1 MQTTSQTKT
10 VFMQRLLLLLMLL
23 AWVSHGIAAD
33 VPRTPPPSI
42 VLILADDLGYGDVR
56 CYNDQSKVPT
66 PHIDRLAREGM
77 RFTDAHSPS
86 TVCTPTRYSLMTGQ
100 MAFRVPNGGT
110 VFTGVGGPSLIAPG
124 RLTLPAMLR
133 DNGYATA
140 CVGKWHVGMTFFD
153 KEGQPVRGDGVEA
166 VRRVD
171 FSRRIAGGPVDHG
184 FQSFFGTACC
194 PTTDWL
200 YAFIENDR
208 VPVPP
213 TGLGEPN
220 ALASGVVLP
229 AASADGSRLNGLLDK
244 SKLPKHPYA
253 NDCRAGLIAP
263 DFPMEE
269 VDLVFLKKSREFLEQ
284 HVRQS
289 PSKPFFLFHSAQ
301 AVHLPSFA
309 APKFHGKTKAGPHG
323 DFIHQ
328 LDHVVGE
335 LLATLEQLGV
345 ADNTIVLFTS
355 DNGPETTSVIHMRA
369 DHGHDGARP
378 WRGVKRDSWEGGH
391 RLPFLVR
398 WPGKV
403 KAGTTSAQLTSLTD
417 VMATVAAIIG
427 AKLLDNAAEDSFNM
441 LPAWRGEDHASIR
454 PYLLQQAFGGQRT
467 LSIRR
472 GDWKYLDHTG
482 SGGNRY
488 DNNPGLKPFHLSDT
502 APDAPGQL
510 YNLVTDPG
518 ETKNLYDARPEI
530 VAELKAL
537 LDQSKANGR
546 SRPSQH

>member
-1 MQTTSQTKT
+1 MRRTLVNLTTS
-10 VFMQRLLLLLMLL
+10 LLLAVPVAL
-23 AWVSHGIAAD
+23 SAAEGH
-33 VPRTPPPSI
+33 PGSPNI
-42 VLILADDLGYGDVR
+42 LLILADDLGYGDVS
-56 CYNDQSKVPT
+56 CYNDRAKVPT
-66 PHIDRLAREGM
+66 PNLDRLAREGM
-77 RFTDAHSPS
+77 RFTDAHSPC

-100 MAFRVPNGGT
+100 MAFRVPNGGA

-133 DNGYATA
+133 AHGYTTA
-140 CVGKWHVGMTFFD
+140 CVGKWHVGLTFFD
-153 KEGQPVRGDGVEA
+153 TDGQPVRGNGIEA

-171 FSRRIAGGPVDHG
+171 FSRRLEGGPVDHG
-184 FQSFFGTACC
+184 FDRFFGTACC

-213 TGLGEPN
+213 T
-220 ALASGVVLP
+220 AII
-229 AASADGSRLNGLLDK
+229 DK

-253 NDCRAGLIAP
+253 DDCRPGLIAP
-263 DFPMEE
+263 DFAMEE

-289 PSKPFFLFHSAQ
+289 PGKPFFLFHAAQ

-309 APKFHGKTKAGPHG
+309 APQFKGRSGAGPHG

-328 LDHVVGE
+328 LDWIVGE
-335 LLATLEQLGV
+335 LLSTIERLGL
-345 ADNTIVLFTS
+345 ADNTLVIFTS

-369 DHGHDGARP
+369 DYGHDGARP
-378 WRGVKRDSWEGGH
+378 WRGMKRDQWEGGH
-391 RLPFLVR
+391 RVPFLVR
-398 WPGKV
+398 WLGKV
-403 KAGTTSAQLTSLTD
+403 KPGTTSVQLTSLTD

-427 AKLLDNAAEDSFNM
+427 ADLPKDAAEDSFNL
-441 LPAWRGEDHASIR
+441 LPALLGKDSGPIR
-454 PYLLQQAFGGQRT
+454 PYLLEQAFSGSRT

-472 GDWKYLDHTG
+472 GHWKYLDHPG

-488 DNNPGLKPFHLSDT
+488 ENNPELKPFILPEA

-510 YNLVTDPG
+510 YDLETDPG
-518 ETKNLYDARPEI
+518 ETRNLYFEQPQI
-530 VAELKAL
+530 VKELKTL
-537 LDQSKANGR
+537 LDQSKASGR
-546 SRPSQH
+546 SRVEPSTSNP